1 MPGGETPGQTS
12 AYEIFQPLVPSDEY
26 RTSNDAA
33 FAFLA
38 VARLKPGITA
48 KQASGELDG
57 MLRAYGTSN
66 HLAIHLGAN
75 VEPFSQEIT
84 GDVGKALWLLFAAV
98 LGLLLI
104 ACINLSSLQLVR
116 AIARD
121 RDNALR
127 AALGAGKSRL
137 FQATLMESLVLAAVG
152 GAVGIGFAFA
162 GIRLFRGHRTG
173 QSSTHPPDRDQLVGA
188 RFACGIS
195 MLSAILAGTLS
206 ALRSLHT
213 DPQRA
218 LQSASSRIGYG
229 RNAGLARRWLVSF
242 EIACTIVLLIVT
254 GLEAVM
260 NFANWPAPQP
270 LCLLLIVPFAVAA
283 VVLCPCALLAVFPV
297 KPLAAETKTH
307 LRTQIK
313 QKQSLSLRI

>member
-1 MPGGETPGQTS
+1 
-12 AYEIFQPLVPSDEY
+12 
-26 RTSNDAA
+26 
-33 FAFLA
+33 
-38 VARLKPGITA
+38 
-48 KQASGELDG
+48 

-66 HLAIHLGAN
+66 HLTIHLGAN

-152 GAVGIGFAFA
+152 GAVA
-162 GIRLFRGHRTG
+162 GIRHFRAIAPANLPRIH
-173 QSSTHPPDRDQLVGA
+173 QIEISWSVLV
-188 RFACGIS
+188 FACRIS
-195 MLSAILAGTLS
+195 MLSAILAGTLP